1 MAGLPRTLGVPGYP
15 KSGGGSSAVTS
26 VDLTVP
32 AGFTVAGGPITTSG
46 TFNVEFA
53 SGYQGYTSAEAGKLA
68 GIATGATAN
77 QTDAYLLN
85 RANHTGTQPQS
96 TITNLTTDLAARLL
110 LSGGTMTGPLTLS
123 ADPASA
129 LQAATKQY
137 VDGLL
142 LNMGRRSRVR
152 VATTG
157 NITISTALNSGD
169 VIDGVTLENGDLV
182 LVKDQ
187 TTASQNGVYVVSAS
201 PARSIEFD
209 AWDEFPGALIGV
221 AEGTSNDNTLWFCT
235 SNTGGTLGTTSITF
249 TQFRVA
255 GELLAANNLSD
266 LANAVTA
273 RTNLGL
279 TIGSQVQAWSQ
290 KLTDIAGSTPALGDI
305 LVWNGTNFVPQ
316 APSGGGMSLPGGM
329 TKDPRLLPVYDATGG
344 NSLYVTSTNVST
356 SSANIDFW
364 NQLALIGAVASDA
377 VSNVYK
383 TLCNI
388 TGSGILFH
396 VISPAIANTSDDIS
410 FKITVDGTVY
420 EIIKTNTWNGA
431 GNATTRAVLGASA
444 AGQSRESLWSTN
456 AVMLNDFAGSAPS
469 VQAFRKATPA
479 VTLIPPSNILT
490 FGWPCIR
497 FEQSLKV
504 ETKVTNV
511 AALTNAGYCGA
522 TYILD

>member
-1 MAGLPRTLGVPGYP
+1 
-15 KSGGGSSAVTS
+15 
-26 VDLTVP
+26 
-32 AGFTVAGGPITTSG
+32 
-46 TFNVEFA
+46 
-53 SGYQGYTSAEAGKLA
+53 
-68 GIATGATAN
+68 
-77 QTDAYLLN
+77 
-85 RANHTGTQPQS
+85 
-96 TITNLTTDLAARLL
+96 
-110 LSGGTMTGPLTLS
+110 MTGPLTLS

-329 TKDPRLLPVYDATGG
+329 TKDPRLLPLFD
-344 NSLYVTSTNVST
+344 STNSVSVLISGT
-356 SSANIDFW
+356 ATNPDVNGFW
-364 NQLALIGAVASDA
+364 DGIASRGAVANTATDNNFTTI
-377 VSNVYK
+377 V
-383 TLCNI
+383 NI
-388 TGSGILFH
+388 TSGRGLLFN
-396 VISPAIANTSDDIS
+396 VIPPRHTNLNDVVT
-410 FKITVDGTVY
+410 FRLTVDGEVY
-420 EIIKTNTWNGA
+420 SITRSGPWAISNQYGRVILGQLLDQNSDPLSSSPTNPFLQSPA
-431 GNATTRAVLGASA
+431 STTYFN
-444 AGQSRESLWSTN
+444 T
-456 AVMLNDFAGSAPS
+456 GSAG
-469 VQAFRKATPA
+469 
-479 VTLIPPSNILT
+479 TLPKPPYMMAL
-490 FGWPCIR
+490 GMPMLL
-497 FEQSLKV
+497 FEESLKV
-504 ETKVTNV
+504 EVMCSDVFPTLNGPKSGVVYT
-511 AALTNAGYCGA
+511 LMG
-522 TYILD
+522 